1 VTAFESLHWEFD
13 EGEAENERKNRMKS
27 QTKRKQWTIIRL
39 ILLWVLIFSSY
50 PDAARADDD
59 DDADRAAA
67 VPGQV
72 IVKLQPGV
80 TIDSINQTYGTVTV
94 TELAPGR
101 GVYLLQTPEGSDVEV
116 LLDRMEADERLVY
129 AEPNLIAEAPES
141 IRSKDWN
148 WGGHDAEPYTDQYA
162 LPSINLAG
170 AHSHSTGA
178 NTITAVIDT
187 GVQLNHPVL
196 VGRITT
202 VQADFIDGDGIANDE
217 GNGLD
222 DDGDGEVD
230 ESTGHGTHVAGL
242 SLLVA
247 PDTRIMPVRALDSD
261 GMGDAFSVAEAILF
275 VVENGANVINLSLG
289 TTGESDLLEEVT
301 EQAAHSGV
309 LVVAAAGNLG
319 TSQEVYPAA
328 NECALAVTA
337 VGPTDLRSSFA
348 SYGSWVDLAAPG
360 ESIYSSFP
368 VDGYAWW
375 SGTSMAAPFVS
386 GQAALLLSYD
396 PSLDILDVA
405 DLLGGTAQSLDSANG
420 RQAGLLG
427 AGKIN
432 VLASLVALAEGEI
445 PNGPGLLAEDCGAVP
460 PVGGDDVTGT
470 CQSLLGAVTV
480 RDLQVPQG
488 ANCTLNGTRVEGNI
502 KVEKDASLTAQ
513 GVTFTGNIQG
523 EGARLVEV
531 LAGSTVWG
539 SIQLKHGGPVRIEN
553 TSVNR
558 DIQLESN
565 KGVLNVLGNQF
576 GGNIQVF
583 QTVGDVTIANNT
595 VNGNLQCKGNSPPPG
610 GGNNTVRGNKEDQCA
625 GL

>member
-1 VTAFESLHWEFD
+1 
-13 EGEAENERKNRMKS
+13 M
-27 QTKRKQWTIIRL
+27 IRL
-39 ILLWVLIFSSY
+39 ILLWALIFSSY
-50 PDAARADDD
+50 ANVARADDD

-94 TELAPGR
+94 AELVPGR
-101 GVYLLQTPEGSDVEV
+101 GVYLLQVPEGSDVEV
-116 LLDRMEADERLVY
+116 LLDRMEDDGRLVY
-129 AEPNLIAEAPES
+129 AEPNLLAEAPES
-141 IRSKDWN
+141 IRSRDWA
-148 WGGHDAEPYTDQYA
+148 WGGQEAAPYTDQYA

-196 VGRITT
+196 AGHMTT

-230 ESTGHGTHVAGL
+230 ESTGHGTHVAGIA
-242 SLLVA
+242 LLVA
-247 PDTRIMPVRALDSD
+247 PDTRILPVRALDSD

-275 VVENGANVINLSLG
+275 AVENGADVINLSLG
-289 TTGESDLLEEVT
+289 TTAESNLLEEVI
-301 EQAAHSGV
+301 EEAAQSGV

-328 NECALAVTA
+328 DECALAVTS
-337 VGPTDLRSSFA
+337 VGPADVKSDFA
-348 SYGSWVDLAAPG
+348 SFGRWVDLAAPG
-360 ESIYSSFP
+360 ESIYSAFP

-375 SGTSMAAPFVS
+375 SGTSMAAPFAT
-386 GQAALLLSYD
+386 GQAALLVSYD

-405 DLLGGTAQSLDSANG
+405 DLLGGTAQSLDSANQ

-427 AGKIN
+427 AGKID
-432 VLASLVALAEGEI
+432 VAASLFALVEGQI
-445 PNGPGLLAEDCGAVP
+445 PDALGLLDDDC
-460 PVGGDDVTGT
+460 VGGDEDSHDDSTGI
-470 CQSLLGAVTV
+470 CQGLLGAVTV
-480 RDLQVPQG
+480 TDLQVPQG
-488 ANCTLNGTRVEGNI
+488 ASCTLNGTQVQGNI
-502 KVEKDASLTAQ
+502 KVGKDASVTAQ
-513 GVTFTGNIQG
+513 GVTIIGNIQA

-531 LAGSTVWG
+531 LAGSTVGG
-539 SIQLKHGGPVRIEN
+539 SIQLKQGGPVRVEN
-553 TSVNR
+553 GSISR

-565 KGVLNVLGNQF
+565 KGVLNIMGNQV

-583 QTVGDVTIANNT
+583 QTMGDVTLADNI
-595 VNGNLQCKGNSPPPG
+595 VNGNLQCKENSPPPG
-610 GGNNTVRGNKEDQCA
+610 GGNNTVRGS
-625 GL
+625 